1 MEFLVEDINGLV
13 KYLFS
18 RNLINNISP
27 SCKEKYHSELT
38 AALTICYLYERRIVL
53 QLKDRVIIKI
63 ESIAFGGE
71 GVGRIDNFV
80 VFVPFTAPGDE
91 LEIEITQLKK
101 KFVRGKILKII
112 KPLPARVKPL
122 CRYYENCGGCCYQHL
137 DYEHQLKSKKKQ
149 VEEAFWKIGKIV
161 SPPVLE
167 PIAAPKIYHY
177 RGKAQYHA
185 EAVSNGWKI
194 GFLDI
199 SGGKLVDIERCEI
212 MEETIN
218 EKMRVLR
225 DNKQLRRNDDAQ
237 LTIWSDFFVDEPCKK
252 ESIVRVVKDKNFLVP
267 RDGFFQANLYLT
279 DQLVDEVCRLAATN
293 EINTIVDAYCG
304 SGLFSI
310 FLSSYAK
317 NIIGI
322 EISEKSVKYA
332 QINAENAGVKN
343 VKFICGDIENV
354 LRRKLLPPGDKI
366 DLIFLDPPR
375 SGCEKAVLKEIVVW
389 QPRKIIYVSCNPAT
403 QARDVKYLNECGYD
417 LRSLLP
423 VDMFPQTEHIE
434 VIGFMER
441 R

>member
-1 MEFLVEDINGLV
+1 
-13 KYLFS
+13 
-18 RNLINNISP
+18 
-27 SCKEKYHSELT
+27 
-38 AALTICYLYERRIVL
+38 
-53 QLKDRVIIKI
+53 VIIKI
-63 ESIAFGGE
+63 ESLAFGGE
-71 GVGRIDNFV
+71 GIGRIDNFV
-80 VFVPFTAPGDE
+80 VFVPFAAPGDE

-112 KPLPARVKPL
+112 KPSPARVKHL

-185 EAVSNGWKI
+185 EAVSNSWEI

-199 SGGKLVDIERCEI
+199 SGGKLVDIECCEI

-225 DNKQLRRNDDAQ
+225 DNKQLRYNTDAQ
-237 LTIWSDFFVDEPCKK
+237 LTIWSDSFVDQASKK
-252 ESIVRVVKDKNFLVP
+252 ESIVRVVKGENFLVP

-279 DQLVDEVCRLAATN
+279 DQLVDEVCRLAAAN
-293 EINTIVDAYCG
+293 EISTLVDAYCG

-310 FLSSYAK
+310 FLAPYAK
-317 NIIGI
+317 NVIGI
-322 EISEKSVKYA
+322 EINEKSVKHA

-343 VKFICGDIENV
+343 VKFIHGDIENV
-354 LRRKLLPPGDKI
+354 LRREFLPSGDQI
-366 DLIFLDPPR
+366 SLIVLDPPR
-375 SGCEKAVLKEIVVW
+375 SGCEKAVLKAIIDLQPQKIVY
-389 QPRKIIYVSCNPAT
+389 ISCNPAT

-417 LRSLLP
+417 LQSLLP

-434 VIGFMER
+434 VVGFLALK
-441 R
+441 

>member
-1 MEFLVEDINGLV
+1 VPEAYFTYVEETDDAANKV
-13 KYLFS
+13 SQRK
-18 RNLINNISP
+18 RNCI
-27 SCKEKYHSELT
+27 
-38 AALTICYLYERRIVL
+38 RRIIL
-53 QLKDRVIIKI
+53 QFKNRVIIKI

-80 VFVPFTAPGDE
+80 VFVPFSTPGDE

-112 KPLPARVKPL
+112 KPSPTRVNPL

-137 DYEHQLKSKKKQ
+137 NYEYQLKIKKKQ
-149 VEEAFWKIGKIV
+149 VQEAFWKIGKVV

-167 PIAAPKIYHY
+167 PIAAPNVYHY

-199 SGGKLVDIERCEI
+199 SGGELVDIERCEI

-218 EKMRVLR
+218 EKMHALRENKQLR
-225 DNKQLRRNDDAQ
+225 DNKDAQ
-237 LTIWSDFFVDEPCKK
+237 LTIWSDCLPSEPCEK
-252 ESIVRVVKDKNFLVP
+252 ESIIRIVKDKKFLVP

-279 DQLVDEVCRLAATN
+279 DKLVDEVCRLAATD
-293 EINTIVDAYCG
+293 EINTLVDAYCG

-310 FLSSYAK
+310 FLAPYAK
-317 NIIGI
+317 NVIGI
-322 EISEKSVKYA
+322 EINEKSVKYA
-332 QINAENAGVKN
+332 QINAENTGVKN
-343 VKFICGDIENV
+343 VKFVCGDIENV
-354 LRRKLLPPGDKI
+354 LRRQLLPLGDKI
-366 DLIFLDPPR
+366 NLIILDPPR
-375 SGCEKAVLKEIVVW
+375 IGCKKSVLKAIVDL
-389 QPRKIIYVSCNPAT
+389 QPQKIIYVSCNPAT

-417 LRSLLP
+417 LQSLLP

-434 VIGFMER
+434 VIGFMDR